1 MFYNANFKFL
11 PHHSSCFAVG
21 VKRGI
26 SLHWFH
32 YALSDGF
39 LAQGGRNENRV
50 LVRHTEIERRY
61 LLFIPIPSAPYLWDS
76 KLQSSATKKQKR
88 LKDISTL
95 YKAPTSS
102 ANCTVPN
109 SLKLQQSKPL
119 SRTPPSFFF
128 VNRCTFLCLALCP
141 LLWLCPFASPL
152 PPTPSF
158 LFCLPLSFSLL
169 SPS

>member
-11 PHHSSCFAVG
+11 PHHGSCFAAG

-39 LAQGGRNENRV
+39 LAQGGRNENCV
-50 LVRHTEIERRY
+50 LVRHTEIERRD

-76 KLQSSATKKQKR
+76 KLEFSIKKKKKVWKISAHFTKPQHLQRIALCQTLWSYSS
-88 LKDISTL
+88 
-95 YKAPTSS
+95 P
-102 ANCTVPN
+102 
-109 SLKLQQSKPL
+109 SLCLA
-119 SRTPPSFFF
+119 PPSFFF